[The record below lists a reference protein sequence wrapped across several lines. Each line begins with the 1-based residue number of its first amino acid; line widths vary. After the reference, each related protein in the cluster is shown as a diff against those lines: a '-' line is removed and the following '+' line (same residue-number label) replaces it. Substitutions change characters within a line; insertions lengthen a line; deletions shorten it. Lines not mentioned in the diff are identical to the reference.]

1 MYFGHRSIGYAD
13 GACYPASTTDRGLA
27 GWDIYYYS
35 PAQCPSGWT
44 GARTATS
51 TFGRDRTY
59 LSLGK
64 ETTAVVCCPSGYA
77 YDGSDHQCRSAFTST
92 TSKLAYISPTTNGNN
107 QWTNTAAS
115 NVGTTIAAANPT
127 YNVYG
132 DGVAVWWEQSDLAIF
147 AAASA
152 EATTTSPT
160 TSPTVSPTTT
170 QKVSPTSSP
179 SPSPTGSSGLSTGAK
194 IGIGVGIPL
203 AVIAIGIIGAFVW
216 FRKRGGRAVI
226 PMEMADNKPPE
237 QERTVSE
244 LYSDG
249 LYDPHHPRGHHE
261 LHGQSIEPR

>member
-1 MYFGHRSIGYAD
+1 MSNSTSSASSISTTTISASSSIASFNRGPVTAQFTPPKSCLSTLTFGTDMYFGH
-13 GACYPASTTDRGLA
+13 
-27 GWDIYYYS
+27 
-35 PAQCPSGWT
+35 
-44 GARTATS
+44 
-51 TFGRDRTY
+51 
-59 LSLGK
+59 
-64 ETTAVVCCPSGYA
+64 SGYA

-92 TSKLAYISPTTNGNN
+92 TSNLAYISPTTNGNN

-152 EATTTSPT
+152 KATTTSPT

-179 SPSPTGSSGLSTGAK
+179 SPSPTRSGGLSTGAK
-194 IGIGVGIPL
+194 IGIGVGVPL
-203 AVIAIGIIGAFVW
+203 AVIAIGVIGAFIW
-216 FRKRGGRAVI
+216 FRKRGRRAVI
-226 PMEMADNKPPE
+226 PVEMADNKPPE
-237 QERTVSE
+237 QESTVSE

-261 LHGQSIEPR
+261 LPGQSIEPR